1 MFSRTRNLHLS
12 ELFGHRDRKTL
23 PAPFVGESVSG
34 TAVSSTA
41 GIGVAPGRGAPVSLP
56 LPLPPFAHATRWEP
70 VYNTSGG
77 HPRRISSDPVR
88 PRNARGPPM
97 QQPLDTGVPTLTTP
111 RFYVTGRQ
119 PLRPGAILL
128 ATVAAVGALY
138 SVLFAL
144 GHTGHAHPTSG
155 GSGAARSDSTSGA
168 ASGDDEKDDPSQID
182 TIVLGDP
189 ADAPVPARPGDHVS
203 PVHPTILVH
212 LPRFGDQVGLIP
224 DTPAGHLLYDWLA
237 AFNQTSYPALGNALP
252 NVTLAAQIELRK
264 QTGGF
269 NLLSAK
275 EVQPGVLVFRLRD
288 QTPSAIEVLGT
299 LQVRPNSNPAAIA
312 SFSLRAVPS
321 RQGATTEASPLAPA
335 SPR

>member
-1 MFSRTRNLHLS
+1 MQ
-12 ELFGHRDRKTL
+12 K
-23 PAPFVGESVSG
+23 
-34 TAVSSTA
+34 
-41 GIGVAPGRGAPVSLP
+41 P
-56 LPLPPFAHATRWEP
+56 LPTE
-70 VYNTSGG
+70 
-77 HPRRISSDPVR
+77 
-88 PRNARGPPM
+88 
-97 QQPLDTGVPTLTTP
+97 VPTLAGP
-111 RFYVTGRQ
+111 SFYITDRQ

-128 ATVAAVGALY
+128 ATVAAVGALS
-138 SVLFAL
+138 SVLYAL
-144 GHTGHAHPTSG
+144 GHTGHTHL
-155 GSGAARSDSTSGA
+155 GSGAARSASATSGA
-168 ASGDDEKDDPSQID
+168 ASAADEKDDPSQID

-237 AFNQTSYPALGNALP
+237 AFNQASYPALGNALP
-252 NVTLAAQIELRK
+252 NVALASAAAAQMELRQ

-288 QTPSAIEVLGT
+288 QTPSATEVLGT

-312 SFSLRAVPS
+312 SFSLRAVPPF
-321 RQGATTEASPLAPA
+321 RRDAAAGAAPLSAA